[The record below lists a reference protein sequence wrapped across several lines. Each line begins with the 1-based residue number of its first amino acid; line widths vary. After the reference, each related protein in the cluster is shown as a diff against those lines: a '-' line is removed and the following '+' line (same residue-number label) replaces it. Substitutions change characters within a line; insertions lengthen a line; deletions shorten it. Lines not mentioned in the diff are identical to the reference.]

1 MRCRRI
7 CRELLWL
14 ARFGEFGPSSAP
26 HLDHLAYCGN
36 CRDEVGFDRALVQQL
51 RTALAERAELAAPSP
66 GAWSAILE
74 RAQAPE
80 RGIGAFLHR
89 HAGAL
94 AARLRTATAITAV
107 GLAGIIATSTH
118 VTIAP
123 LEAGSP
129 ETRTRTSVAGEQFER
144 QAMLP
149 RSLAADERVP
159 VVYTVAAAPSDP
171 ATAFLV
177 SASMAT
183 MPTVTTPTVTTPT
196 VTTPETV
203 IAAEPQ
209 LEPSMIRSTLVLG
222 VTPGRATLID
232 PVGGGQPPSAPTVVL
247 LEEVVIVGEPF

>member
-129 ETRTRTSVAGEQFER
+129 ETRTRTSAAGEQFER

-159 VVYTVAAAPSDP
+159 VVYIVAAAPSDP
-171 ATAFLV
+171 EMAFLV

-183 MPTVTTPTVTTPT
+183 MPTVTTP
-196 VTTPETV
+196 ETV

-209 LEPSMIRSTLVLG
+209 LESPMIRSTLVLG

-247 LEEVVIVGEPF
+247 LEEAVIVGEPF

>member
-123 LEAGSP
+123 LEAGPP
-129 ETRTRTSVAGEQFER
+129 ETRTRTSAAGEQFER

-149 RSLAADERVP
+149 RSLTTDERVP
-159 VVYTVAAAPSDP
+159 VVYIVAAGPSDP
-171 ATAFLV
+171 EMAFLV

-183 MPTVTTPTVTTPT
+183 MPTVTTA
-196 VTTPETV
+196 ETV

-209 LEPSMIRSTLVLG
+209 TESSMIRSTLVLG

>member
-107 GLAGIIATSTH
+107 GLAGIIATSTN

-123 LEAGSP
+123 SEAGSP
-129 ETRTRTSVAGEQFER
+129 ETRTRTSPAGEHFER
-144 QAMLP
+144 QPMLP

-159 VVYTVAAAPSDP
+159 VVYIVAAAPSDP
-171 ATAFLV
+171 EMAFLV
-177 SASMAT
+177 NASMAT
-183 MPTVTTPTVTTPT
+183 MPT

-203 IAAEPQ
+203 IAAE
-209 LEPSMIRSTLVLG
+209 LEVESSTIRSTLVLG

-232 PVGGGQPPSAPTVVL
+232 PVGGGQPPSGPTVVL